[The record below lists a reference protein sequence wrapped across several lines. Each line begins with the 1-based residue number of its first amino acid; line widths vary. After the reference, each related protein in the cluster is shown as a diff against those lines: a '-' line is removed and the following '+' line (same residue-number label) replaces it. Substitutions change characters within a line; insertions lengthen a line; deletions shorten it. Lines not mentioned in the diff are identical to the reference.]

1 MLVSLTIVRYK
12 KLFIP
17 FAILSMAVFR
27 ISLLLRKSISFWK
40 LMGCGNNGTFDM
52 NPDWQQW
59 GILCVH
65 KEQTLENA
73 LLLIPKNLYGN
84 FIHSWWHFFGCE
96 IYTILLNPI
105 QSHGY
110 WNGKQPFGD
119 TNKTTH
125 PAGGVMAVLT
135 RATIRMNRLKN
146 FWKNVPA
153 VAQKIAGAEGFIT
166 SVGIGE
172 WPFIRQAT
180 FSVWQSKEHM
190 QNFAYKMHEHAEV
203 IKKTK
208 QENWYSE
215 ELFARFKIIAV
226 KGSMKGQ
233 NPLAGIV

>member
-1 MLVSLTIVRYK
+1 MTVSLTIVRYK
-12 KLFIP
+12 KRFIP

-27 ISLLLRKSISFWK
+27 IPLLFRSGISFWK

-59 GILCVH
+59 GLLSVHRKTAAGNPAFILS
-65 KEQTLENA
+65 
-73 LLLIPKNLYGN
+73 KNLYGR
-84 FIHSWWHFFGCE
+84 FINNWWSFFNCE
-96 IYTILLNPI
+96 VYTILLEPT

-110 WNGKQPFGD
+110 WNGKQPFGAPSKS
-119 TNKTTH
+119 NSREG
-125 PAGGVMAVLT
+125 AIAVLT
-135 RATIRMNRLKN
+135 RATIRIGRLKS

-153 VAQKIAGAEGFIT
+153 VAGKIAGADGFIS

-180 FSVWQSKEHM
+180 FSVWKSKECM
-190 QNFAYKMHEHAEV
+190 QDFAYKMNEHADV

-208 QENWYSE
+208 AENWYSE

-226 KGSMKGQ
+226 KGTIKGQ
-233 NPLAGIV
+233 DPLAILNF